1 MLPALA
7 DLLILAQEEHTGYAP
22 SDPLAKLAVPLGV
35 IILLGSVYVLLRSN
49 LGTRRGYLVLG
60 TSLFGFITI
69 LSLFWAFG
77 APGTPAATGPTS
89 LPGQPADAYVPTWYP
104 FAGDSLLANEPEYQ
118 FVKSYPESFAQ
129 VPADLPGADVE
140 TGITTIQTFFTSED
154 FDVLAFPDT
163 WVADQQSILYRMAE
177 TGYPVIGVTFQE
189 TDERLEIVPGGE
201 EFTAF
206 AYFDAGNPPFPSFVV
221 LGFALV
227 LFVVH
232 ALLLDRDERRE
243 RRRAADEAG
252 ETGETERQPVTA
264 TR

>member
-7 DLLILAQEEHTGYAP
+7 DLLVLAQEEPTGYAP
-22 SDPLAKLAVPLGV
+22 GDPLAKLAVPLGV
-35 IILLGSVYVLLRSN
+35 IILLGSVYVLLRAN

-77 APGTPAATGPTS
+77 APGTPPATGPTS

-118 FVKSYPESFAQ
+118 FAKSYPEGFGE
-129 VPADLPGADVE
+129 VPPDLPGADVE

-154 FDVLAFPDT
+154 FDVLAFPET
-163 WVADQQSILYRMAE
+163 WVVDEQSIRYRMAE
-177 TGYPVIGVTFQE
+177 SGYPVIGVTFQE
-189 TDERLEIVPGGE
+189 TDERLNVVPGGE

-221 LGFALV
+221 FGFAVV

-232 ALLLDRDERRE
+232 ALLLDRDEQRE
-243 RRRAADEAG
+243 RRRAAE
-252 ETGETERQPVTA
+252 ETGETERRPVGA
-264 TR
+264 AR

>member
-1 MLPALA
+1 MPPGLL
-7 DLLILAQEEHTGYAP
+7 DLLVLAQEEHTGYAP
-22 SDPLAKLAVPLGV
+22 DDPLAKVAVPLGV
-35 IILLGSVYVLLRSN
+35 IILFGSVYLLLRAN

-60 TSLFGFITI
+60 TSLFGFLTI

-118 FVKSYPESFAQ
+118 FVKSYPEGFGD
-129 VPADLPGADVE
+129 VPADLPKAAVD
-140 TGITTIQTFFTSED
+140 TGVTTIQTFFTSED

-163 WVADQQSILYRMAE
+163 WAVDEQSIRYRMAE

-189 TDERLEIVPGGE
+189 TDEQLSVVPGGE

-221 LGFALV
+221 FGFAVV

-232 ALLLDRDERRE
+232 AMLLDRDERRE
-243 RRRAADEAG
+243 RRRAAE
-252 ETGETERQPVTA
+252 ETGETGRRPVGA
-264 TR
+264 AAR